1 MLQVNALFSLR
12 NFFLFALVITG
23 ITWTTPA
30 SKCHEINAKGKGVT
44 IEATQTGVITE
55 ADIIG
60 GGLLN
65 GTTRAEFYF
74 VGNDGGVISFLGE
87 LVLSTKH
94 GSVTYQATSGT
105 FNTSTLAFSTDLY
118 VVDGDG
124 RFQGAT
130 GNLHIE
136 GVNFSDGSFTE
147 NLTGEICISK

>member
-1 MLQVNALFSLR
+1 MNALFSLR
-12 NFFLFALVITG
+12 HFFLFVLVVTG
-23 ITWTTPA
+23 ITWTAP
-30 SKCHEINAKGKGVT
+30 SNNCHKINAKGKGVT
-44 IEATQTGVITE
+44 IEATETGVITE

-74 VGNDGGVISFLGE
+74 VENNSGVISFLGE
-87 LVLSTKH
+87 LVLTTKH

-105 FNTSTLAFSTDLY
+105 FNTSTLAFSTDLT

-136 GVNFSDGSFTE
+136 GINYPDGSFTE
-147 NLTGEICISK
+147 ALKGEICLSK